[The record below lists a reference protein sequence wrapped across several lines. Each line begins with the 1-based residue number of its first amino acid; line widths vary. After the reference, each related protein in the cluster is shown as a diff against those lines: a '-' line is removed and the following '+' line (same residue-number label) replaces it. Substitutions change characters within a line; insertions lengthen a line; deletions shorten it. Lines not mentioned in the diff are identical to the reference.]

1 MAATNGQRKL
11 GLVAFD
17 HEIEIIGDGVEK
29 PMTIKDQNSLHD
41 YNQLLA
47 NGEKQAGLRMKKTIA
62 ETKDSLLQRV
72 GQMCIKGTTALGPAV
87 LTSVA
92 MASKGAPGSQVIIC
106 TDGMANVGLG
116 SFNMYGYGGGQD

>member
-1 MAATNGQRKL
+1 MQ
-11 GLVAFD
+11 
-17 HEIEIIGDGVEK
+17 
-29 PMTIKDQNSLHD
+29 
-41 YNQLLA
+41 
-47 NGEKQAGLRMKKTIA
+47 
-62 ETKDSLLQRV
+62 
-72 GQMCIKGTTALGPAV
+72 IKGTTALGPAV